1 MWKKWKEWFCKEEEN
16 TYSSA
21 EYDKM
26 LDLILKAAQDEFKQ
40 VAYDLPNF
48 QKVALRNY
56 LWLSTVILAAECA
69 LFAHV
74 VNPEQGFWMFP
85 WDVTLTGFFYWWASL
100 ALLCGVVVFV
110 GGLDTMRGRGYSLC
124 PVGRPYSEFMQMA
137 YEEATGK
144 RDQAEFRVNMIN
156 DLEVAIN
163 DYRTKA
169 SSVGLKLRK
178 MSYALLLSLLFTVF
192 ALLPNIPL
200 AAN

>member
-1 MWKKWKEWFCKEEEN
+1 MWIKWKDVSREEEEN
-16 TYSSA
+16 AFSSA

-26 LDLILKAAQDEFKQ
+26 LDLILKAAQDEYKQ

-48 QKVALRNY
+48 QKVGLRNY
-56 LWLSTVILAAECA
+56 LWLSTVILAAECV
-69 LFAHV
+69 LFARV
-74 VNPEQGFWMFP
+74 VNPEQGFWLFP
-85 WDVTLTGFFYWWASL
+85 WEVTAGGFFYWWATL

-110 GGLDTMRGRGYSLC
+110 GGLDTMRGRGFSLC
-124 PVGRPYSEFMQMA
+124 PVGRPYGEFMQMA
-137 YEEATGK
+137 YEEALGK

-156 DLEVAIN
+156 DLELAIN

-169 SSVGLKLRK
+169 NSVGLKLRK